1 MKLHNSVVEKLLY
14 YMQTY
19 GGFENETRLRDH
31 IEKLD
36 LTVYERKTRG
46 SEMILVLTD
55 DYVKELTTKS

>member
-1 MKLHNSVVEKLLY
+1 
-14 YMQTY
+14 MQTY